1 MAHNRRI
8 APKKVEKKAEGKAV
22 GGDRRHEVA
31 GVIFSLAAGIVLLSL
46 ASYDPAD
53 PIFQGAGQKAHNLV
67 GLVGAYLADGLLF
80 CLGVGAFLIVGALAY
95 VAGAAFTRGGLAFR
109 ARKVVGYTSLVICA
123 AALAHILL
131 EGRPVLGHAPGGLLG
146 EVAGGLCVS
155 LLAGAG
161 SVVVLSA
168 GALLALI
175 SATGLS
181 LTRTGR
187 WLGRGLALAGRA
199 AGRALC
205 FSGRHA
211 GRALAAAGLAMGR
224 WLREQTR
231 EFIRALRERPE
242 PALAHAS
249 PEAGP
254 VSAPQFSE
262 PILEAAIV
270 PARAGRSRMRGL
282 LAPPMSDP
290 PPLGRREPAVVTSE
304 PPPASEPT
312 FEPDEPGPVQAS
324 PEPRAE
330 PAPLPAP
337 PAATRE
343 AARRMP
349 EIVIPRP
356 DDGREEAAAVREA
369 REEPKPPPSPDYR
382 NFQLPSIDFLQVG
395 VQEETVIDEAQL
407 HEYARRL
414 EAKLKDY
421 GIDGCVTKIMP
432 GPVVT
437 MYEYAPGPGIKVS
450 KISSLSQDLALALEA
465 FSVRII
471 APIPGRA
478 VVGIEVSNKTRK
490 TVYAREIVEHP
501 AFVKSKSKLTLVLGK
516 NIEGAPFVTDLNKMP
531 HLLVAGATGT
541 GKSVALNTMI
551 ASILYKA
558 TPEDVRF
565 IMVDPKVLELSLYE
579 GIPHLLLPVVTDP
592 RKAQAAL
599 QWAVNEMERRIRV
612 LHAAGVRNLD
622 AYNAKVEKL
631 KAGQAAAEAEAAV
644 QADEGDEGDGPEA
657 SAEAV
662 QEQAVP
668 PEAALP
674 ETAPAEAA
682 PAEAAPAEAAPAP
695 LGMAAPGVPRSKKI
709 LVIDRTAAH
718 PEDELQVIEVKPGQ
732 EDGAPAEG
740 PRWDKLPHVV
750 IVIDELADLMLTA
763 SREVETNIAR
773 IAQKAR
779 AAGIHLIV
787 ATQRPSVNVIT
798 GLIKANLP
806 ARISFR
812 VASKVDARTILDA
825 NGSESLLGNGDML
838 FHPPTT
844 SELIRVHGALITED
858 EIEKLVTHLR
868 KQGEPVY
875 DESILASAEEG
886 EEGEGAAEEEDHD
899 EMYDLAV
906 QIVSELGQ
914 ASTSMVQRKLRIGY
928 NRAARLIERME
939 REGIVGPAD
948 GARPREVLI
957 HNPMPT

>member
-1 MAHNRRI
+1 MGRNKRI
-8 APKKVEKKAEGKAV
+8 AVKKADGDRASGG

-31 GVIFSLAAGIVLLSL
+31 GVIFALAAGIVLLAL
-46 ASYDPAD
+46 ASYHPAD
-53 PIFQGAGQKAHNLV
+53 PVFQGAGHKAHNLV
-67 GLVGAYLADGLLF
+67 GLVGAYLADALLF
-80 CLGVGAFLIVGALAY
+80 CLGLGAFLIAGALGY
-95 VAGAAFTRGGLAFR
+95 VAGAAFTRGGLALR
-109 ARKVVGYTSLVICA
+109 ARKVVGYTTLVVCG
-123 AALAHILL
+123 AALAHIAF
-131 EGRPVLGHAPGGLLG
+131 EGRPLLGHAPGGLLG

-155 LLAGAG
+155 LLAEAG
-161 SVVVLSA
+161 SLAVL
-168 GALLALI
+168 GAACLLALI
-175 SATGLS
+175 AATGLS
-181 LTRTGR
+181 LTRTG
-187 WLGRGLALAGRA
+187 A
-199 AGRALC
+199 AV
-205 FSGRHA
+205 
-211 GRALAAAGLAMGR
+211 GRALAAAGRGLAAAGRAAGQAIAWAALRAGRALKAGGAATGR
-224 WLREQTR
+224 WLAGQAQ
-231 EFIRALRERPE
+231 EFARALRERPA

-249 PEAGP
+249 SFEGGP
-254 VSAPQFSE
+254 GAASE
-262 PILEAAIV
+262 PPLAAV
-270 PARAGRSRMRGL
+270 VLPARGRGRARGL
-282 LAPPMSDP
+282 LAPPVSEP
-290 PPLGRREPAVVTSE
+290 PPLGRREPVVVTSE
-304 PPPASEPT
+304 PPPED
-312 FEPDEPGPVQAS
+312 EPDFELGESATGAGPGPRPVPP
-324 PEPRAE
+324 PE
-330 PAPLPAP
+330 P
-337 PAATRE
+337 PAARPAE
-343 AARRMP
+343 RRMP
-349 EIVIPRP
+349 EIVIPKP
-356 DDGREEAAAVREA
+356 DDGREAAVEA
-369 REEPKPPPSPDYR
+369 PREEPRPSPDYR
-382 NFQLPSIDFLQVG
+382 NFQLPPIDFLQVG
-395 VQEETVIDEAQL
+395 VQEEAVIDEDLL

-414 EAKLKDY
+414 EVKLKDY
-421 GIDGCVTKIMP
+421 GIDGRVTKIMP

-450 KISSLSQDLALALEA
+450 KIAGLSQDLALALEA
-465 FSVRII
+465 YSVRII

-478 VVGIEVSNKTRK
+478 VVGIEVSNKIRK
-490 TVYAREIVEHP
+490 TVYAREIIEHP
-501 AFVKSKSKLTLVLGK
+501 AFLKSQSKLTLVLGK

-622 AYNAKVEKL
+622 AFNKKVEKL
-631 KAGQAAAEAEAAV
+631 EAGQAEAREAAEEADEADEAEAAV
-644 QADEGDEGDGPEA
+644 AADA
-657 SAEAV
+657 
-662 QEQAVP
+662 
-668 PEAALP
+668 
-674 ETAPAEAA
+674 TAT
-682 PAEAAPAEAAPAP
+682 PAP
-695 LGMAAPGVPRSKKI
+695 GEPGPGVRRSKKI

-718 PEDELQVIEVKPGQ
+718 PEDTLQVLDVKPGE

-740 PRWDKLPHVV
+740 PRWVKMPHVV
-750 IVIDELADLMLTA
+750 IVIDELADLMMTA

-812 VASKVDARTILDA
+812 VASKVDSRTILDS

-838 FHPPTT
+838 FHPPTS
-844 SELIRVHGALITED
+844 SELVRVHGALITED
-858 EIEKLVTHLR
+858 EIEKLVQHL
-868 KQGEPVY
+868 KAQGEPVY
-875 DESILASAEEG
+875 DESILASAEEP
-886 EEGEGAAEEEDHD
+886 EEGEGAEEQEDHD

-906 QIVSELGQ
+906 QIVAELGQ

-957 HNPMPT
+957 RNHLPA